1 MVYRYLFWQ
10 EDRGFLGPGR
20 FLRRISLATHEMLT
34 WEMRVTD
41 DSIIKLDCVNKQVYG
56 FQEKS
61 GNEYYISASDYD
73 GGNQTK
79 ITSGPFWND
88 ILGVFNGS
96 LYFMN
101 NDRSQ
106 IKEMDVSNEIVIRSI
121 AVDRN
126 NYYDLIVVHNSLQP
140 LGKL

>member
-1 MVYRYLFWQ
+1 
-10 EDRGFLGPGR
+10 
-20 FLRRISLATHEMLT
+20 MLT
-34 WEMRVTD
+34 LEMRVVSG
-41 DSIIKLDCVNKQVYG
+41 SIIKLDCVNKQVYG
-56 FQEKS
+56 FEHKS
-61 GNEYYISASDYD
+61 GNEYYISASDYN
-73 GGNQTK
+73 GVNQTK
-79 ITSGPFWND
+79 ITSGPLWDD

-106 IKEMDVSNEIVIRSI
+106 IREMNASNTNVIRSI

-126 NYYDLIVVHNSLQP
+126 DYWDLIVVHNSLQP

>member
-1 MVYRYLFWQ
+1 
-10 EDRGFLGPGR
+10 
-20 FLRRISLATHEMLT
+20 MLT
-34 WEMRVTD
+34 LEMRVID
-41 DSIIKLDCVNKQVYG
+41 GSIIKLDCVNKQVYG
-56 FQEKS
+56 FVQKY

-73 GGNQTK
+73 GRNQTK
-79 ITSGPFWND
+79 ITSGPLWGN
-88 ILGVFNGS
+88 ILGVLNGS

-106 IKEMDVSNEIVIRSI
+106 IKEINASNEIVIRSI

-126 NYYDLIVVHNSLQP
+126 DYRDLIVVHNSLQP

>member
-10 EDRGFLGPGR
+10 EYGG
-20 FLRRISLATHEMLT
+20 FLRRISLATHETLT
-34 WEMRVTD
+34 LEMRVTD
-41 DSIIKLDCVNKQVYG
+41 ISTIKLDCVNKEVYG
-56 FQEKS
+56 FARKS

-73 GGNQTK
+73 GRNQTK
-79 ITSGPFWND
+79 ITSGPFWKH

-96 LYFMN
+96 LYIMN

-106 IKEMDVSNEIVIRSI
+106 IKEMDASNETVIRRI

-126 NYYDLIVVHNSLQP
+126 DYQDLIVVHNSLQP

>member
-1 MVYRYLFWQ
+1 
-10 EDRGFLGPGR
+10 
-20 FLRRISLATHEMLT
+20 MLT
-34 WEMRVTD
+34 LEMRVID

-56 FQEKS
+56 FEQNS

-79 ITSGPFWND
+79 ITSGPFWDD

-126 NYYDLIVVHNSLQP
+126 YYYDLIVVHNSLQP

>member
-1 MVYRYLFWQ
+1 
-10 EDRGFLGPGR
+10 
-20 FLRRISLATHEMLT
+20 MLT
-34 WEMRVTD
+34 LEMRVIVG
-41 DSIIKLDCVNKQVYG
+41 SIIKLDCVKKQVYG
-56 FQEKS
+56 FKQKS
-61 GNEYYISASDYD
+61 GNEYISASDYD
-73 GGNQTK
+73 GGNQRK
-79 ITSGPFWND
+79 ITSGAFRYY

-106 IKEMDVSNEIVIRSI
+106 IKEMDASNETVIRRI

-126 NYYDLIVVHNSLQP
+126 DYGDLIVVHNSLQP

>member
-1 MVYRYLFWQ
+1 MVYRYLFWR
-10 EDRGFLGPGR
+10 EWGG

-34 WEMRVTD
+34 LEMRV
-41 DSIIKLDCVNKQVYG
+41 IGCIKLDCVNKQVYG
-56 FQEKS
+56 FVRKY

-79 ITSGPFWND
+79 ITSGPFRRF

-101 NDRSQ
+101 DNDRSQ
-106 IKEMDVSNEIVIRSI
+106 IKEMDVSNETVIRSI

-126 NYYDLIVVHNSLQP
+126 NYWELIVVHNSLQP

>member
-10 EDRGFLGPGR
+10 EWGG

-34 WEMRVTD
+34 LEMRVVSG
-41 DSIIKLDCVNKQVYG
+41 SIIKLDCVNKQVYG
-56 FQEKS
+56 FEHKS
-61 GNEYYISASDYD
+61 GYEYYISATDYN

-79 ITSGPFWND
+79 ITSGPFNYY

-101 NDRSQ
+101 DKDGLQ
-106 IKEMDVSNEIVIRSI
+106 INEVNLSNETVVRSI

-126 NYYDLIVVHNSLQP
+126 AYRDLIVVHNSLQP

>member
-1 MVYRYLFWQ
+1 
-10 EDRGFLGPGR
+10 
-20 FLRRISLATHEMLT
+20 MLT
-34 WEMRVTD
+34 LEMRVIYGST
-41 DSIIKLDCVNKQVYG
+41 IIKLDCVNKEVYG
-56 FQEKS
+56 FAPKS

-73 GGNQTK
+73 GRNQTK
-79 ITSGPFWND
+79 ITSGPFWKY

-96 LYFMN
+96 LYIMN

-106 IKEMDVSNEIVIRSI
+106 IKEMDASNETVIRRI

-126 NYYDLIVVHNSLQP
+126 DYQDLIVVHNSLQP

>member
-1 MVYRYLFWQ
+1 MK
-10 EDRGFLGPGR
+10 
-20 FLRRISLATHEMLT
+20 
-34 WEMRVTD
+34 MRVID
-41 DSIIKLDCVNKQVYG
+41 FSIIKLDCVNKQVYG
-56 FQEKS
+56 FEQNS

-73 GGNQTK
+73 GGNQRK
-79 ITSGPFWND
+79 ITSGPFSNY

-101 NDRSQ
+101 NDGSQ

-126 NYYDLIVVHNSLQP
+126 YYYDLIVVHNTLQP
-140 LGKL
+140 LGKS

>member
-1 MVYRYLFWQ
+1 
-10 EDRGFLGPGR
+10 
-20 FLRRISLATHEMLT
+20 MLT
-34 WEMRVTD
+34 LEMRVRD

-56 FQEKS
+56 FE
-61 GNEYYISASDYD
+61 EYWSYIFASDYD
-73 GGNQTK
+73 GGNQREIINGQFK
-79 ITSGPFWND
+79 NY

-101 NDRSQ
+101 YNRSY
-106 IKEMDVSNEIVIRSI
+106 IKEINDGRVSRSI
-121 AVDRN
+121 VVHRI